1 MRKVTSVAAPSHGS
15 VQLISVATLVSHFA
29 LGALSADD
37 ATWELFKRRELASEG
52 CDLSSY
58 AFAAH
63 DGERFGK
70 ASAKVETEA
79 AIQSLW
85 KLLMR
90 MAWLQRRSC
99 PRR

>member
-1 MRKVTSVAAPSHGS
+1 MLLPVRF

-63 DGERFGK
+63 DGKSSE
-70 ASAKVETEA
+70 SCQKVETEA

-90 MAWLQRRSC
+90 MAWLRRSC